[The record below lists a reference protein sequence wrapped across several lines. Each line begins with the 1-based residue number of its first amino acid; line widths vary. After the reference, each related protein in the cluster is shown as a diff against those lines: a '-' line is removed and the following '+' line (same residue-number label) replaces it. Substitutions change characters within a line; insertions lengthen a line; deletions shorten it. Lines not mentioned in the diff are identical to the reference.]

1 MVRKV
6 GLEPT
11 RYSIS
16 LDFKSNAFADFATL
30 ASIFLV
36 DAEGIEPTRLLREG
50 IYSPRRLLN
59 GLRADINSFLGYKE
73 TINLNFTQSTQRPFS
88 LYIKQAF

>member
-11 RYSIS
+11 Q
-16 LDFKSNAFADFATL
+16 
-30 ASIFLV
+30 
-36 DAEGIEPTRLLREG
+36 LLREG
-50 IYSPRRLLN
+50 IYSPHRLLN

>member
-1 MVRKV
+1 MVQEV

-11 RYSIS
+11 RYSIP
-16 LDFKSNAFADFATL
+16 LDFYANAFTNFATL
-30 ASIFLV
+30 ANIFLV
-36 DAEGIEPTRLLREG
+36 SAEGIEPTRLLREG

-59 GLRADINSFLGYKE
+59 GLRADINSFSGYKE
-73 TINLNFTQSTQRPFS
+73 TINLNFTQSTQRPFP

>member
-1 MVRKV
+1 MASLCFGVLSHLLV
-6 GLEPT
+6 AQT
-11 RYSIS
+11 RI
-16 LDFKSNAFADFATL
+16 
-30 ASIFLV
+30 LV

-59 GLRADINSFLGYKE
+59 GLRADINSFSGYKG